1 MVEHFLGVCPSF
13 WSWKLPSF
21 LILGSK
27 CVEYFVPVLVWGIIT
42 TCLQWSG
49 LPGQGECD
57 GKLDNL
63 RNFQQSFLVHSWW
76 PEKIFAKLFKVE
88 WCPKQGKTCL
98 ILSRVFSWS
107 TSVSDHQVTHIQCSI
122 VTYFTLSPPQRQSWW
137 PTNQKWWLAS
147 WLKLLAP
154 SEGDGPWPANHWITM
169 VTRGREGVKS
179 CWNLWMSLWWY
190 DGVNSNLSAPS
201 LTRGLWNSLPGRL
214 WIEAQ
219 HCSQ

>member
-1 MVEHFLGVCPSF
+1 MVEHFFGVCPSF

-76 PEKIFAKLFKVE
+76 SEKIFAKLFKVE

-107 TSVSDHQVTHIQCSI
+107 TSVSDHQVTHIQCSV
-122 VTYFTLSPPQRQSWW
+122 VTYFTPFSPPKAVLMTNKPNVVVCKLAETFSTIWRGRPLACKSLNYYGDQRKRGS
-137 PTNQKWWLAS
+137 K
-147 WLKLLAP
+147 KLL
-154 SEGDGPWPANHWITM
+154 
-169 VTRGREGVKS
+169 KS
-179 CWNLWMSLWWY
+179 LDESL
-190 DGVNSNLSAPS
+190 V
-201 LTRGLWNSLPGRL
+201 
-214 WIEAQ
+214 I
-219 HCSQ
+219 